1 MFLRTRAAC
10 VRAGTRGTAGH
21 SIVWFVIGDR
31 QTPAVESEPPL
42 TQSMRGAPVG
52 GGEADD
58 AGEGSRAEHHLC
70 CCAVPYDEP
79 GESVVWEHFL
89 ATPPVIS
96 LLDLPGT

>member
-31 QTPAVESEPPL
+31 QTRAVESEPPL

-52 GGEADD
+52 GREADD
-58 AGEGSRAEHHLC
+58 AGEGSRAEHHPC
-70 CCAVPYDEP
+70 CCAVPLRAKP
-79 GESVVWEHFL
+79 RESVVWSTF
-89 ATPPVIS
+89 
-96 LLDLPGT
+96 

>member
-31 QTPAVESEPPL
+31 QTRAVESEPPL
-42 TQSMRGAPVG
+42 TQSRGAPVG

-70 CCAVPYDEP
+70 CCAVRLTANL
-79 GESVVWEHFL
+79 ESQVWSTF
-89 ATPPVIS
+89 
-96 LLDLPGT
+96 